1 MSRILFASS
10 EAYPLIKT
18 GGLGDVAGSL
28 PRALLSQKQDIRLI
42 LPAYPE
48 ARERMGKHKTIA
60 SFELDGHALKL
71 LQGRLP
77 GSRVT
82 TWLLDCPAFF
92 DRPGNPYL
100 NQQGQVWPDNA
111 ERFALFSKAVS
122 MLALDQLSLGWRP
135 DLVHCNDWQ
144 TGLIP
149 ALLEQQPRRPATLF
163 TIHNLAY
170 QGLFDYDTFVKLRL
184 PLHLWHHQALE
195 FHQQLSFIKGGLVFA
210 DSINTVSPSYAREIQ
225 QPEFACGLDGLLRHR
240 RQVLSGILNGIDV
253 DEWNPGTDPR
263 LVQNYNRRSLAKKVL
278 NKTALQ
284 HEFKLPQEPETLLF
298 GFIGR
303 LVEQKGLDD
312 ILQTLPGILDTP
324 VQFVFLG
331 SGQHKYEQALSKL
344 ATQQPDKIAVK
355 IGYSEELSHRIEA
368 GADAFL
374 MPSTF
379 EPCGLNQLYSLRYG
393 TLPVVRKVGGLNDTV
408 KDIQEKNLDNDSAT
422 GIVFSG
428 APGDGLLE
436 ALQRT
441 RKLYQDKAYWKQVQL
456 AAMRQDF
463 SWQRS
468 AQAYLDLYHAS
479 LRRNP
484 KPLTAATAFSPS

>member
-1 MSRILFASS
+1 MNRILFASS

-18 GGLGDVAGSL
+18 GGLADVAGSL
-28 PRALLSQKQDIRLI
+28 PRALLALKQDLRLI
-42 LPAYPE
+42 LPAYPD
-48 ARERMGKHKTIA
+48 ARANIGKIKTLA
-60 SFELDGHALKL
+60 SFNLDGHALNL

-77 GSRVT
+77 GSRVI
-82 TWLLDCPAFF
+82 TWLVDCPEFF

-100 NQQGQVWPDNA
+100 DERGQVWPDNA

-122 MLALDQLSLGWRP
+122 LIALNKIGLDWQP
-135 DLVHCNDWQ
+135 DIVHCHDWQ
-144 TGLIP
+144 TALVP
-149 ALLEQQPRRPATLF
+149 ALLDQEPQRPATLF

-170 QGLFDYDTFVKLRL
+170 QGLFDHQTFIKLGL
-184 PLHLWHHQALE
+184 PSNLWHHEALE
-195 FHQQLSFIKGGLVFA
+195 FHNQLSFIKGGLVFA
-210 DSINTVSPSYAREIQ
+210 DSINTVSPSYANEILQ
-225 QPEFACGLDGLLRHR
+225 AEFAYGLDGLLRHR
-240 RQVLSGILNGIDV
+240 KHVLSGIINGIDT

-263 LVQNYNRRSLAKKVL
+263 LLQNYNRRNLTKKLA

-284 HEFKLPQEPETLLF
+284 HHFNLPEEPETLLF
-298 GFIGR
+298 GFVGR

-312 ILQTLPGILDTP
+312 VLSSLPAFLKTS

-331 SGQHKYEQALSKL
+331 SGQHEYEQALTKL
-344 ATQQPDKIAVK
+344 AAKYPNKIAVQ

-374 MPSTF
+374 MPSKF

-408 KDIQEKNLDNDSAT
+408 VDIQQKNIDDDRAT
-422 GIVFSG
+422 GIIFSG
-428 APGDGLLE
+428 TKGEGLLE
-436 ALQRT
+436 ALLRT
-441 RKLYQDKAYWKQVQL
+441 QKLYKNKDYWKQVQN

-468 AQAYLDLYHAS
+468 AQTYLDLYNTS
-479 LRRNP
+479 IKRNP
-484 KPLTAATAFSPS
+484 KPLLA

>member
-18 GGLGDVAGSL
+18 GGLADVAGSL
-28 PRALLSQKQDIRLI
+28 PRALLSLKQDIRLI

-48 ARERMGKHKTIA
+48 ARKRMGKCKTIA
-60 SFELDGHALKL
+60 EFELDGHSIKL

-77 GSRVT
+77 GSRVI
-82 TWLLDCPAFF
+82 TWLIDCAAFF
-92 DRPGNPYL
+92 DRPGNPYM
-100 NQQGQVWPDNA
+100 NEQGLAWPDNA
-111 ERFALFSKAVS
+111 ERFALFSKAIAHVA
-122 MLALDQLSLGWRP
+122 MDRIELDWQAE
-135 DLVHCNDWQ
+135 LVHCNDWQ
-144 TGLIP
+144 TALVP
-149 ALLEQQPRRPATLF
+149 ALLDQESRRPATLF

-170 QGLFDYDTFVKLRL
+170 QGLFDYDTFIKLGL
-184 PLHLWHHQALE
+184 PPHLWQPDALE
-195 FHQQLSFIKGGLVFA
+195 FYNQLSFIKGGLVFA
-210 DSINTVSPSYAREIQ
+210 DSINTVSPSYAEEIQ
-225 QPEFACGLDGLLRHR
+225 RPEFGYGLDGLLRHR
-240 RQVLSGILNGIDV
+240 RRQLSGILNGIDV

-263 LVQNYNRRSLAKKVL
+263 LVQNYNRRSLAKKLV

-284 HEFKLPQEPETLLF
+284 HYFKLPEEFDTLLF

-312 ILQTLPGILDTP
+312 ILASLPMMADTP

-331 SGQHKYEQALSKL
+331 NGQPKYEQALTNL
-344 ATQQPDKIAVK
+344 ASHHTDKIAVQ

-408 KDIQEKNLDNDSAT
+408 KDIQPKNLDDGSAT
-422 GIVFSG
+422 GIVFTG
-428 APGDGLLE
+428 AAGDGLTE
-436 ALQRT
+436 ALHRT
-441 RKLYQDKAYWKQVQL
+441 QQLYQNKTRWKQVQL
-456 AAMRQDF
+456 TAMRQDF

-468 AQAYLDLYHAS
+468 AQTYLELYRTS
-479 LRRNP
+479 MERNP
-484 KPLTAATAFSPS
+484 KPLN

>member
-1 MSRILFASS
+1 MSRILFATS

-18 GGLGDVAGSL
+18 GGLADVAGSL
-28 PRALLSQKQDIRLI
+28 PRALLGLKQEVRLI

-48 ARERMGKHKTIA
+48 ARARMGKARTIA
-60 SFELDGHALKL
+60 SFELDSHQLNL

-77 GSRVT
+77 GARVT
-82 TWLLDCPAFF
+82 TWLLDCPVFF

-100 NQQGQVWPDNA
+100 NEQGQVWPDNA

-122 MLALDQLSLGWRP
+122 LIAQGKAGIDWRA

-144 TGLIP
+144 TALVP
-149 ALLEQQPRRPATLF
+149 ALLDQESRRPATLF

-170 QGLFDYDTFVKLRL
+170 QGLFDQATFTKLGL
-184 PLHLWHHQALE
+184 PAHLWHHEALE
-195 FHQQLSFIKGGLVFA
+195 FHHQLSFIKGGLVFA
-210 DSINTVSPSYAREIQ
+210 DSISTVSPSYAKEILR
-225 QPEFACGLDGLLRHR
+225 PEFAYGLDGLLRHR
-240 RQVLSGILNGIDV
+240 RQVLSGIINGIDTN
-253 DEWNPGTDPR
+253 EWNPGTDPR
-263 LVQNYNRRSLAKKVL
+263 LQQNYNRRTLAKKII

-284 HEFKLPQEPETLLF
+284 QHFKLAEAPDTLLF

-303 LVEQKGLDD
+303 LVEQKGLND
-312 ILQTLPGILDTP
+312 ILASLPAILKTP

-331 SGQHKYEQALSKL
+331 SGQQEYEQALREL
-344 ATQQPDKIAVK
+344 AAQYPDKVAVQ
-355 IGYSEELSHRIEA
+355 IGYSEDLSHRIEA

-393 TLPVVRKVGGLNDTV
+393 ALPVVRKVGGLNDTV
-408 KDIQEKNLDNDSAT
+408 IDSTRENLENDSAT
-422 GIVFSG
+422 GIVFTG
-428 APGDGLLE
+428 TAGDDLLD

-441 RKLYQDKAYWKQVQL
+441 QKLYTNKAQWKQVQL

-463 SWQRS
+463 SWRRS
-468 AQAYLDLYHAS
+468 AQAYLDLYQTS
-479 LRRNP
+479 LKRNP
-484 KPLTAATAFSPS
+484 KPLLT

>member
-1 MSRILFASS
+1 MSRILFAAS

-18 GGLGDVAGSL
+18 GGLADVAGSL
-28 PRALLSQKQDIRLI
+28 PRALHSLKQDIRLI

-48 ARERMGKHKTIA
+48 ARRRMGKCKTVA
-60 SFELDGHALKL
+60 TFELDGHTLNL
-71 LQGRLP
+71 LQGHLP

-82 TWLLDCPAFF
+82 TWLIDCAPFF
-92 DRPGNPYL
+92 DRPGNPYM
-100 NQQGQVWPDNA
+100 NKQGQAWPDNA
-111 ERFALFSKAVS
+111 ERFALFSKAICTIA
-122 MLALDQLSLGWRP
+122 MDRIGLGWQAE
-135 DLVHCNDWQ
+135 LVHCNDWQ
-144 TGLIP
+144 TALVP
-149 ALLEQQPRRPATLF
+149 ALLDQEARRPATLF
-163 TIHNLAY
+163 TVHNLAY
-170 QGLFDYDTFVKLRL
+170 QGLFDYDIFVKLGL
-184 PLHLWHHQALE
+184 PPHLWHPEALE
-195 FHQQLSFIKGGLVFA
+195 FYNQLSFIKGGLVFA

-225 QPEFACGLDGLLRHR
+225 RPEFGCGLDGLLRHR
-240 RQVLSGILNGIDV
+240 RQQLSGILNGIDV

-263 LVQNYNRRSLAKKVL
+263 LVQNYNRRSRAKKSV

-284 HEFKLPQEPETLLF
+284 DYFKLPEKPDTLLF

-312 ILQTLPGILDTP
+312 ILASLPGMFGAP

-331 SGQHKYEQALSKL
+331 SGQREYEQALRKL
-344 ATQQPDKIAVK
+344 AAQYPDKIAVQ

-408 KDIQEKNLDNDSAT
+408 KDVTPKNIDDDHAT
-422 GIVFSG
+422 GIVFTG
-428 APGDGLLE
+428 AAGDGLAE
-436 ALQRT
+436 ALRRT
-441 RKLYQDKAYWKQVQL
+441 QQLYRNKTHWEQVQL

-468 AQAYLDLYHAS
+468 AQAYLELYRSS
-479 LRRNP
+479 LERNP
-484 KPLTAATAFSPS
+484 KPLTGATAFSPH